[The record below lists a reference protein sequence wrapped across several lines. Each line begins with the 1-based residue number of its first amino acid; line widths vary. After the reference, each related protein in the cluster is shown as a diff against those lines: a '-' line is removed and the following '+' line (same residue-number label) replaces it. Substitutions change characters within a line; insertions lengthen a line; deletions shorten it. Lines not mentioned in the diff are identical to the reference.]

1 MVIDEKNCEETINAF
16 TAQDWQPLL
25 DLIPEIEKST
35 RFAEFKRGERNKEG
49 VIQMP
54 YYEPASVVSRFLEI
68 VYDIPIM
75 ISFDWGSWDDGER
88 MVNDEKFDFDT
99 IDLVTKCKVVTAL
112 VRNDRY
118 CEGTLV
124 SAFESGL
131 ILEILRSIEREI
143 SAG

>member
-1 MVIDEKNCEETINAF
+1 
-16 TAQDWQPLL
+16 
-25 DLIPEIEKST
+25 
-35 RFAEFKRGERNKEG
+35 
-49 VIQMP
+49 MP